1 MTAPVPHPVTLPSF
15 GEKVARLRER
25 YLQQLPER
33 IAQVQALVQQLC
45 ALPHPPPAADPQALE
60 LHRLLHNLK
69 GTSHSFGLSALG
81 DCAALGE
88 ELLQPCLSSE
98 GPQLPPDWQS
108 QLRTCLQQLQ
118 QWQQLHQLA
127 HAMGQY
133 PGAASVAPVPPG
145 ATAAP
150 DAASCAGQGPAA
162 LPTLVSGPVPAPAP
176 AEPALVYVCDD
187 EVFMLEQLTAQLAC
201 FGYAT
206 RSFTDP
212 QALRAAVL
220 QRRPAA
226 VVMDIHFPQGHKAG
240 IDVLLALKEETGS
253 AVPAIFVSAHSDF
266 DVRLGAVRAH
276 GSAYLVKP
284 VRANDLVSALDHITR
299 PATHEPYRVLIVDD
313 EPAVSHY
320 HALLLQEAG
329 MVTQEIDNP
338 RAILQ
343 TLSVFQPDIVLMDMY
358 MPECTGRE
366 VAQII
371 RQEAH
376 HIALPIVYL
385 TSETDRR
392 KLFSAMRIGVE
403 GFLSKPVVPDELIA
417 AVAIR
422 AERMRTLRTLM
433 ARDSLTGLFNHTT
446 TTQLLDNALALAQR
460 NRSEL
465 SFVML
470 DLDHFKAINDS
481 YGHPAGDR
489 VLLGLSRLLQQRL
502 RSTDIVGRYGGE
514 EFAIALHSTSK
525 MQAQHLLNSLRED
538 FSRLV
543 FYSGEQE
550 FRCSFSAGIATYPQY
565 QRLETLRQAADDAL
579 YRAKHQG
586 RNCVVVV

>member
-1 MTAPVPHPVTLPSF
+1 
-15 GEKVARLRER
+15 
-25 YLQQLPER
+25 
-33 IAQVQALVQQLC
+33 
-45 ALPHPPPAADPQALE
+45 
-60 LHRLLHNLK
+60 
-69 GTSHSFGLSALG
+69 
-81 DCAALGE
+81 
-88 ELLQPCLSSE
+88 
-98 GPQLPPDWQS
+98 
-108 QLRTCLQQLQ
+108 
-118 QWQQLHQLA
+118 
-127 HAMGQY
+127 
-133 PGAASVAPVPPG
+133 
-145 ATAAP
+145 
-150 DAASCAGQGPAA
+150 
-162 LPTLVSGPVPAPAP
+162 
-176 AEPALVYVCDD
+176 
-187 EVFMLEQLTAQLAC
+187 MLEQLTAQLAC

-460 NRSEL
+460 NRTEL

-514 EFAIALHSTSK
+514 EFAVALHSTGK
-525 MQAQHLLNSLRED
+525 AQAQHLLNSLRED

>member
-1 MTAPVPHPVTLPSF
+1 
-15 GEKVARLRER
+15 
-25 YLQQLPER
+25 
-33 IAQVQALVQQLC
+33 
-45 ALPHPPPAADPQALE
+45 
-60 LHRLLHNLK
+60 
-69 GTSHSFGLSALG
+69 
-81 DCAALGE
+81 
-88 ELLQPCLSSE
+88 
-98 GPQLPPDWQS
+98 
-108 QLRTCLQQLQ
+108 
-118 QWQQLHQLA
+118 
-127 HAMGQY
+127 
-133 PGAASVAPVPPG
+133 
-145 ATAAP
+145 
-150 DAASCAGQGPAA
+150 
-162 LPTLVSGPVPAPAP
+162 
-176 AEPALVYVCDD
+176 
-187 EVFMLEQLTAQLAC
+187 MLEQLTAQLAC

-538 FSRLV
+538 FNRLV
-543 FYSGEQE
+543 FYSGEHE